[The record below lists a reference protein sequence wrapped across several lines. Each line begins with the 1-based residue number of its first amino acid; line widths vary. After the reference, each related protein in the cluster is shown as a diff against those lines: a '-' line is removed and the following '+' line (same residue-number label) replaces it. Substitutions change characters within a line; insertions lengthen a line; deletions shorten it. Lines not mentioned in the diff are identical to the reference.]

1 MTGRPEDIPIVA
13 LDEVVARLEG
23 LLGRP
28 QVSAQY
34 VSFRID
40 LLKAQWTVREALAGV
55 PSRTRESACAAV
67 PIGVRPGGDAA
78 PPRPA
83 LDPDSIPFDPGL
95 LEFLFHAICDST
107 ARQGRETEDIRI
119 LATAV
124 RADPRLLD
132 TLARRATSGPD
143 MDGLESLARQ
153 LRVLPDVLLFV
164 GRALAAPFVA
174 EAVRRIAAHPRDSG
188 VTTRTSGRCGQ
199 CGSPPSI
206 ATLRR
211 EDGRRILTCGLC
223 GASWEFARL
232 ACPWCETQDR
242 EALTFLRLSPEDPR
256 WIEACESCRGYIK
269 TVDERRLPAGETIIP
284 VVEEAATLHLDL
296 LAEREGF
303 IRRLPYTLSC

>member
-1 MTGRPEDIPIVA
+1 MTGRPEDIAIVA
-13 LDEVVARLEG
+13 PDEVVARLEG

-28 QVSAQY
+28 HVSAEY

-40 LLKAQWTVREALAGV
+40 LLKAQWTVREALAGA
-55 PSRTRESACAAV
+55 PSRSREPACPAD

-95 LEFLFHAICDST
+95 LDSLFRAICDST
-107 ARQGRETEDIRI
+107 ARQGRETEDLRI

-153 LRVLPDVLLFV
+153 VRVLPDVLLFI
-164 GRALAAPFVA
+164 GRALAAPFFA
-174 EAVRRIAAHPRDSG
+174 EAVRRIVAHPQATGDTSRI
-188 VTTRTSGRCGQ
+188 SGRCGL

-223 GASWEFARL
+223 GTSWEFARL
-232 ACPWCETQDR
+232 ACPWCETQDQG
-242 EALTFLRLSPEDPR
+242 ALTLLRLSPEDPR

-303 IRRLPYTLSC
+303 IRRLPYTLSG